1 MYLRTRPAADFMICH
16 HPALS
21 CRSSLRRDQRAFTL
35 VEIMVALLI
44 VSLLAAVSM
53 PIAKRSIQSARA
65 STIAN
70 DLRVFYNAY
79 SSHAQQ
85 TGSYPPEV
93 AVGVMPP
100 LMVGQLGTTSW
111 RRRTPI
117 GGLYNWDFNR
127 NHGGT
132 VYRAAIAITR
142 SGTNR
147 VSTDNAQLV
156 AIDRR
161 IDDGNLNTGSFR
173 LGASSEPVYIIE
185 R

>member
-1 MYLRTRPAADFMICH
+1 MTWPCPNHSHRP
-16 HPALS
+16 
-21 CRSSLRRDQRAFTL
+21 SLPRDTRAFTL
-35 VEIMVALLI
+35 VEIMVVVLI
-44 VSLLAAVSM
+44 ISLLASVSM
-53 PIAKRSIQSARA
+53 PASKRAIQTARA
-65 STIAN
+65 GTVAN
-70 DLRVFYNAY
+70 DLRIFYQAY

-100 LMVGQLGTTSW
+100 LMVGQLGTTAW
-111 RRRTPI
+111 RRKTPI
-117 GGLYNWDFNR
+117 GGLYNWDYNR

-132 VYRAAIAITR
+132 VYRAAVAISR

-147 VSTDNAQLV
+147 VTADNAQLL

-161 IDDGNLNTGSFR
+161 IDDGNLNTGNFR
-173 LGASSEPVYIIE
+173 IGAASEPVYIIE

>member
-1 MYLRTRPAADFMICH
+1 M
-16 HPALS
+16 LS
-21 CRSSLRRDQRAFTL
+21 CRAPRTSGMNPDRYKRLCCSRHRCARSAFTL
-35 VEIMVALLI
+35 LEVMI
-44 VSLLAAVSM
+44 VVTIISLLVTLAMPASRRAVE
-53 PIAKRSIQSARA
+53 SARA

-70 DLRVFYNAY
+70 DLRVFANAF
-79 SSHAQQ
+79 SAQAQQ
-85 TGSYPPEV
+85 AGIYPPEV

-100 LMVGQLGTTSW
+100 LMVGALNNSAW

-132 VYRAAIAITR
+132 VYRAAIAISR
-142 SGTNR
+142 SGTNL
-147 VSTDNAQLV
+147 VTTDTQQLL

-161 IDDGNLNTGSFR
+161 IDDGNLTTGNFR
-173 LGASSEPVYIIE
+173 RGAASEPVYIIE

>member
-1 MYLRTRPAADFMICH
+1 MIWSHATC
-16 HPALS
+16 S
-21 CRSSLRRDQRAFTL
+21 GRCRSSLTDARAFTL
-35 VEIMVALLI
+35 IEIMVVLLI
-44 VSLLAAVSM
+44 LSMLAAISM
-53 PIAKRSIQSARA
+53 PASKRAIQSARA

-70 DLRVFYNAY
+70 DLRVFYAAY

-100 LMVGQLGTTSW
+100 LMVNQLGNTAW
-111 RRRTPI
+111 RRKTPI
-117 GGLYNWDFNR
+117 GGLYNWDYNR

-132 VYRAAIAITR
+132 VYRAAIAISR

-147 VSTDNAQLV
+147 VTTDNQQLL

-173 LGASSEPVYIIE
+173 LGAASEPVYIIE